1 MMKQIRK
8 MGDLLRS
15 IKKSDVSNT
24 IFLIYDLNDYKIF
37 ESQSNSRNA
46 ENLLKKAQI
55 TKDVLNASDLIRGGR
70 LHDTVRDLD
79 LSCFDSFD
87 YIGLHIYTAVVSA
100 DETAKKALR
109 SSERKIA
116 EDA

>member
-1 MMKQIRK
+1 MKQIRK

-15 IKKSDVSNT
+15 IKQNDVSNT

-46 ENLLKKAQI
+46 ESLLKKAQL

-70 LHDTVRDLD
+70 LHDEVSDLD
-79 LSCFDSFD
+79 LSYYDSFD

-100 DETAKKALR
+100 DETVRKALR
-109 SSERKIA
+109 YSEQKTT

>member
-46 ENLLKKAQI
+46 ENLLKKARL
-55 TKDVLNASDLIRGGR
+55 TKDVLNASDLIRGGK
-70 LHDTVRDLD
+70 
-79 LSCFDSFD
+79 
-87 YIGLHIYTAVVSA
+87 TA
-100 DETAKKALR
+100 
-109 SSERKIA
+109 
-116 EDA
+116 